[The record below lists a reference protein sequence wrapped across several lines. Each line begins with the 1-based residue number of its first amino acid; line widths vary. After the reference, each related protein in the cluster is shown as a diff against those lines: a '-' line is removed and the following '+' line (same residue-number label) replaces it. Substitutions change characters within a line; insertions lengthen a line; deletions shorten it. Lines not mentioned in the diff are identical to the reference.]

1 MSVSTDSLRNIALC
15 GHSATG
21 KTSLTEQILFAGGI
35 IPKPEKVETGRT
47 VSDSSEEEISRGI
60 SIHTSLSHLSWQDRK
75 VNVLDCPG
83 SGDFVGEVAAAF
95 RAVESVLI
103 VVSAD
108 AGVEIGTVSV
118 WKRLDGRGLPR
129 MVFINKMDKE
139 HADFDKCLADLKE
152 KFQTT
157 FVPVTVPMGKA
168 AGLKGAVDLIEMKAY
183 LQQGEGQKAVK
194 QDIPADLKDSVA
206 AHRQALVEAAAE
218 GDDTLMEKFFAEE
231 TLSSEEIIRGLAAA
245 VRDRRMVPVFA
256 GSAATGAGVDPFL
269 NVLCAIG
276 PAPCGEIPVVNEK
289 GEPEGAVTIDPEAP
303 PSAFVFK
310 TSIDQFAG
318 RLSYIKVFTGAIS
331 ADTELINMREGK
343 KEKLGKIY
351 TAQGRKLEETASLP
365 AGDIGILAKLATAAT
380 NDTLCA
386 PERPVRYPPLQVP
399 HPVHAVSVSAAS
411 KRDEDKMNQMFQRAM
426 EEDPTFKVRYN
437 RETRETVISG
447 MGELHIAVLL
457 EKIREQQ
464 KIEVQTRIPKIAYR
478 ETITAASDA
487 DYTHKKQT
495 GGHGQYA
502 RVALEIKPLPRGE
515 HFKFVNAIF
524 GGAISKGY
532 IPGVEKGVVE
542 GMESGILAGYPVTD
556 LEASVVDGK
565 EHSVDSSE
573 MAFKLAARGALK
585 AAMEKAKPVLLEPVM
600 NLTVYVE
607 DRYLGDV
614 LSDLSSK
621 RGRVLSQDT
630 LGGGIQEIK
639 AQVPQAELLRY
650 SIDLRAITSGTGS
663 FETEFSHY
671 NPITGKAADDV
682 IKAAQA
688 EKEEAKA

>member
-1 MSVSTDSLRNIALC
+1 MSASTESIRNIALS

-21 KTSLTEQILFAGGI
+21 KTSLAEQILAIGGA
-35 IPKPEKVETGRT
+35 IPKAERVESGRT
-47 VSDSSEEEISRGI
+47 VSDSYEEEIARGI
-60 SIHTSLSHLSWQDRK
+60 SIHTSLLHLNWQNRK
-75 VNVLDCPG
+75 INVLDTPG
-83 SGDFVGEVAAAF
+83 SSDFVGEVAAAF
-95 RAVESVLI
+95 RAAENGLI
-103 VVSAD
+103 VVSSD
-108 AGVEIGTVSV
+108 AGVEIGTLSA
-118 WKRLDGRGLPR
+118 WKRLDQRELPR

-139 HADFDKCLADLKE
+139 HADFSKCLADLRE
-152 KFQTT
+152 KFQVS
-157 FVPVTVPMGKA
+157 FVPVTLPIGKA
-168 AGLKGAVDLIEMKAY
+168 GDLKGVVDLIEQKAF
-183 LQQGEGQKAVK
+183 LQQGDSPKAVK
-194 QDIPADLKDSVA
+194 ADIPAQVMEEA
-206 AHRQALVEAAAE
+206 AEHRQALIEAAAE
-218 GDDTLMEKFFAEE
+218 GDDALMEKFFEAE
-231 TLSSEEIIRGLAAA
+231 TLSSEEIVRGLAAA
-245 VRDRRMVPVFA
+245 MQARRAVPVFA
-256 GSAATGAGVDPFL
+256 GSAITGAGVEAFL
-269 NVLCAIG
+269 NIFCAIG
-276 PAPCGEIPVVNEK
+276 RAPGGEVPIVDEK
-289 GEPEGAVTIDPEAP
+289 GGPAGTAAVDPQAP
-303 PSAFVFK
+303 ASCFVFK

-318 RLSYIKVFTGAIS
+318 RLSYVKVIS
-331 ADTELINMREGK
+331 GSIASDTEAINMREGRR
-343 KEKLGKIY
+343 EKLGKIY
-351 TAQGRKLEETASLP
+351 TTQGRKLEETDALA
-365 AGDIGILAKLATAAT
+365 AGDIGVLAKLATAAT

-386 PERPVRYPPLQVP
+386 PERPVRFPPLPVP
-399 HPVHAVSVSAAS
+399 HPVHAVAVSASS

-426 EEDPTFKVRYN
+426 EEDPTFKVSYN

-447 MGELHIAVLL
+447 MGELHLAVLL

-464 KIEVQTRIPKIAYR
+464 KIEVQTRIPKVAYR
-478 ETITAASDA
+478 ETITAAADS

-532 IPGVEKGVVE
+532 IPGVEKGVLE

-565 EHSVDSSE
+565 EHPVDSSE

-585 AAMEKAKPVLLEPVM
+585 AAMEKAKPVLLEPIM
-600 NLTVYVE
+600 NLTVWVE

-621 RGRVLSQDT
+621 RGRVLSQNAI
-630 LGGGIQEIK
+630 GGGIQEIK

-650 SIDLRAITSGTGS
+650 SIDLRAATSGTAT

-671 NPITGKAADDV
+671 SPITGKVADDV
-682 IKAAQA
+682 IKAARA